1 VVFGARAEGFVRA
14 AKNVVRNVQRHGSRP
29 PTEAG
34 LLHHSSTSAIR
45 AKTHPATNP
54 HIRPAESV
62 TAIERSMA
70 ALMLRL
76 ITTLDFVTAIAEC
89 VFGSVLN
96 QSTCP
101 TN

>member
-1 VVFGARAEGFVRA
+1 VLPVVDAHGANELPPKA
-14 AKNVVRNVQRHGSRP
+14 ALMVP
-29 PTEAG
+29 D
-34 LLHHSSTSAIR
+34 LHHNSTSAIR

-54 HIRPAESV
+54 HTRPAESV

-89 VFGSVLN
+89 MFGSVLN
-96 QSTCP
+96 
-101 TN
+101 

>member
-1 VVFGARAEGFVRA
+1 MLTERMNCR
-14 AKNVVRNVQRHGSRP
+14 QRPACTANLG
-29 PTEAG
+29 G
-34 LLHHSSTSAIR
+34 LLHHNSTSAIR

-89 VFGSVLN
+89 MFGSVLN
-96 QSTCP
+96 
-101 TN
+101 